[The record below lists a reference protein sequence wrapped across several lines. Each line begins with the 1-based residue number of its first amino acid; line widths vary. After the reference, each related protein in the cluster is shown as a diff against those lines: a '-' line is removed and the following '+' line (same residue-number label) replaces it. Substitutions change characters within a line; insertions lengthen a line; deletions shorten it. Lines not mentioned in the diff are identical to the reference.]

1 MQHLSKRKQFGA
13 PIDNFNRSCVDGARP
28 GALGH
33 LEWSRIHRS
42 ANVLESSTPS
52 EDGIRQRSWPID
64 THIALDQTRTNLVVA
79 MHPRC
84 PCSRASLAAL
94 EEIVARC
101 PDAVS
106 VTVLFYKPHAESAD
120 WTRTDLWKSAAAVPE
135 IHVQVDED
143 GVEARH
149 FGATTSGH
157 AALYDQ
163 CGKMIFSGGITAA
176 RGHQGDSVGRSAI
189 IALLSGKRQKSIEC
203 DVFGCPLFA
212 AHETA
217 RESTR

>member
-1 MQHLSKRKQFGA
+1 MTILTARAGTRLGVVLWANLSGVGYNSLLMYSS
-13 PIDNFNRSCVDGARP
+13 IP
-28 GALGH
+28 G
-33 LEWSRIHRS
+33 
-42 ANVLESSTPS
+42 
-52 EDGIRQRSWPID
+52 EDGVRQRCWSTD
-64 THIALDQTRTNLVVA
+64 THIALDKTRANLVVA

-84 PCSRASLAAL
+84 PCSRASFAAL

-101 PDAVS
+101 PDVVS
-106 VTVLFYKPHAESAD
+106 VTILFYKPRAESAD
-120 WTRTDLWKSAAAVPE
+120 RTRTDLWKSAAAVPG
-135 IHVQVDED
+135 IHVQVDEY
-143 GVEARH
+143 GVEARR

-157 AALYDQ
+157 AALYDH

-212 AHETA
+212 AHEPLGSPRDETIK
-217 RESTR
+217 